1 MEIMYTAV
9 KKTLKGVIAIYQYI
23 VSPLMPPTCRHL
35 PTCSSYAKEAIEVH
49 GIMKGIWL
57 SIKRLARCRPGGTSG
72 YDPVPE
78 KEKNE

>member
-1 MEIMYTAV
+1 MEIMYKAV
-9 KKTLKGVIAIYQYI
+9 KETIKGFIAIYQYI
-23 VSPLMPPTCRHL
+23 ASPLMPPTCRHL

-72 YDPVPE
+72 YDPVPG
-78 KEKNE
+78 KQNNE

>member
-9 KKTLKGVIAIYQYI
+9 KKTIKGFIAIYQYI

-72 YDPVPE
+72 YDPVPR
-78 KEKNE
+78 KQKNE

>member
-72 YDPVPE
+72 YDPVPGKQE
-78 KEKNE
+78 NE

>member
-9 KKTLKGVIAIYQYI
+9 KETIKGFIAIYQYI

-57 SIKRLARCRPGGTSG
+57 SIKRLVRCRPGGTSG
-72 YDPVPE
+72 YDPVPG
-78 KEKNE
+78 KQKNE